1 MATLKLGT
9 ETGSIVN
16 HLYSIGSN
24 HPEAGKGATELMWSD
39 RRAWFVNSVSA
50 DGKSCEI
57 ELPKAV
63 RTDNNGMS
71 EVQHYRFER
80 ESGPCKLT
88 LKFRYGAWYV
98 DNGKHAYKR
107 YSKINIRFGFMS
119 QYHDYS
125 F

>member
-1 MATLKLGT
+1 MSTLKLGT

-16 HLYSIGSN
+16 HLYSSRDN
-24 HPEAGKGATELMWSD
+24 RPEVGKGATELFWTD
-39 RRAWFVNSVSA
+39 RKAWFVNSVSA

-57 ELPKAV
+57 ELPKVV

-71 EVQHYRFER
+71 EIQHYRFER
-80 ESGPCKLT
+80 ESNPFKLT
-88 LKFRYGAWYV
+88 LRYRYGSWYV
-98 DNGKHAYKR
+98 YNAKHPYKR